1 MNLKEWAEQEGI
13 TITEAKERTGL
24 THWNQTMP
32 ESCDEIEEVA
42 ETDSFVDGRAGT
54 VINWK
59 AKEEQVAE
67 EVNPVADMKAVMAKS
82 QEVMKT
88 LMKDGVTVEQAL
100 GGIRLIGKKCKYFD
114 IKDVLETLV

>member
-13 TITEAKERTGL
+13 TITEAKKLTGL

-42 ETDSFVDGRAGT
+42 ETVDESEK
-54 VINWK
+54 VVV
-59 AKEEQVAE
+59 VAEPE

-82 QEVMKT
+82 QEVMKM